1 MTLSELIEIAA
12 ASVGNQLDL
21 AKEIG
26 KHPSRISEWKKGKH
40 KPEAGEIVRLAEI
53 ARLPV
58 LQTLAEIESQ
68 LDEKNSQVWRNALG
82 KLTAAGVAA
91 SVVGALAF
99 APNDANSREL
109 HTSSHQIAA
118 DANHVY
124 YVN

>member
-1 MTLSELIEIAA
+1 MTLSELIEVAA

-91 SVVGALAF
+91 SVVAALAF
-99 APNDANSREL
+99 PAKDAEAHILAANNSNSAQNGTL
-109 HTSSHQIAA
+109 YIM
-118 DANHVY
+118 
-124 YVN
+124 